1 MPVAK
6 SYKELVICG
15 EPYEKNKKKYVVVE
29 CKNGHR
35 KEVRWYTDQEYAKM
49 YPDEARPSAE
59 IGICGGKKIRST
71 KEVLGFSEGY
81 IYLVKGDTYNFKD
94 WLSENGAT
102 YRTFWGWAF
111 PSGSE
116 LPQLP
121 AGLSVVQLFWEKI
134 ADVERDELKSQTIIN
149 EAVAE
154 IIYDPSP
161 SKWQG
166 SIGDRLEKVL
176 TVTKVI
182 PIEGYYGNSTMH
194 IFSDP
199 EENVYVWTTAAK
211 TLEVGK
217 TYVIRGTVKEHK
229 TFKNIPQTILTRCM
243 ICQDKTV

>member
-1 MPVAK
+1 MVAK
-6 SYKELVICG
+6 SYQGLPMIG
-15 EPYEKNKKKYVVVE
+15 EPYEKNKRKYIIVE

-35 KEVRWYTDQEYAKM
+35 KEVRFYTEQEYAKM

-111 PSGSE
+111 PSGNE

-166 SIGDRLEKVL
+166 SIGERITRYL
-176 TVTKVI
+176 TVTKVTEL
-182 PIEGYYGNSTMH
+182 PNGYYGPST
-194 IFSDP
+194 FYLFVDE
-199 EENVYVWTTAAK
+199 EENEYTWTTAARK
-211 TLEVGK
+211 LELGETYEVVGTIK
-217 TYVIRGTVKEHK
+217 AFSKYKGKEQTV
-229 TFKNIPQTILTRCM
+229 LTRCR
-243 ICQDKTV
+243 IN